1 MTLDDIELPDDL
13 LWVNEYQWQPVAQE
27 TERTLTG
34 ALLVQEQAKLYG
46 REIELSGEQSGWVS
60 RSIIEALKVLEAE
73 AGKIMTLTLA
83 DSRTF
88 SVIFDR
94 SNGAAVEA
102 QQVLPY
108 AYPDNDY
115 LYSLTIRLLTVA
127 P

>member
-46 REIELSGEQSGWVS
+46 REIELLGEQSGWVT
-60 RSIIEALKVLEAE
+60 RTTVDALKTLEAE
-73 AGKIMTLTLA
+73 AGKVMTLTLP
-83 DSRTF
+83 DTRIF
-88 SVIFDR
+88 QVIFDR

-115 LYSLTIRLLTVA
+115 LYSLTVRLLTVA

>member
-27 TERTLTG
+27 TERTLIG
-34 ALLVQEQAKLYG
+34 ALVVQEQAKLYG
-46 REIELSGEQSGWVS
+46 REIELSGEQSAWVT
-60 RSIIEALKVLEAE
+60 RATIESLKALEAE
-73 AGKIMTLTLA
+73 AGKVMTLTLA
-83 DSRTF
+83 DDRTF
-88 SVIFDR
+88 QVIFDR
-94 SNGAAVEA
+94 SHGAAVEA

-115 LYSLTIRLLTVA
+115 LYSLTLRLLTVA

>member
-1 MTLDDIELPDDL
+1 MQLDSVTLPDDL
-13 LWVNEYQWQPVAQE
+13 LWINEYQWQPVEQE

-34 ALLVQEQAKLYG
+34 ALLVQEQAKRYG
-46 REIELSGEQSGWVS
+46 REIELSGEQSAWVT
-60 RSIIEALKVLEAE
+60 RATIESLKALEAE
-73 AGKIMTLTLA
+73 AGKVMTLTLA
-83 DSRTF
+83 DDRSF
-88 SVIFDR
+88 QVIFDR

-115 LYSLTIRLLTVA
+115 LYSLTLRLLTVA

>member
-34 ALLVQEQAKLYG
+34 ALLVQEQAKRYG
-46 REIELSGEQSGWVS
+46 QEIELAGEQSGWVS
-60 RSIIEALKVLEAE
+60 RSTVEALKMLEAE
-73 AGKIMTLTLA
+73 VGKVMTLTLP
-83 DSRTF
+83 DTRTF
-88 SVIFDR
+88 QVIFDR

-102 QQVLPY
+102 RQVLPY

>member
-46 REIELSGEQSGWVS
+46 REIELLGEQSAWVT
-60 RSIIEALKVLEAE
+60 RATVDALKALEVE
-73 AGKIMTLTLA
+73 AGKVMTLTLA
-83 DSRTF
+83 DARIF
-88 SVIFDR
+88 QVIFDR

-102 QQVLPY
+102 QQILPY